1 MLFNNNTKTEQ
12 QTTSNVWQS
21 LKSGLNKTR
30 DLLFT
35 DIGEILSQENYDSDI
50 LLDELESRL
59 LFADVGID
67 ATEKIISGLKSEIK
81 KQKPGSSDEILNLL
95 NHQMMAILK
104 NIEAP
109 LIISNDN
116 HKPFTILVVGVN
128 GAGKTTTIGKLTN
141 LYKND
146 YKTMIAAGDTFRAA
160 AIDQLAAWGE
170 KNAVPVISKPQGSDS
185 AAVIYDALQNASQ
198 NKFDLLIADTAGR
211 LQNKSNLI
219 DELKKIR
226 KTISKFNPELPVV
239 TLLIIDAATGQN
251 ALSQALQF
259 NSEIGIDGLVLTKL
273 DGSAKGGIIF
283 AIAEKLGIPLHYIGT
298 GESIEDISVFN
309 ANDFVSALLSI
320 KK

>member
-1 MLFNNNTKTEQ
+1 MLFNNNTKTKQ

-50 LLDELESRL
+50 LLDELENRL

-81 KQKPGSSDEILNLL
+81 KQKPGSSNEILDLL
-95 NHQMMAILK
+95 NHQMMVILK

-109 LIISNDN
+109 LKIPNDN

-198 NKFDLLIADTAGR
+198 HKFDLLIADTAGR

-239 TLLIIDAATGQN
+239 TLLIIDAATGQM
-251 ALSQALQF
+251 
-259 NSEIGIDGLVLTKL
+259 
-273 DGSAKGGIIF
+273 
-283 AIAEKLGIPLHYIGT
+283 P
-298 GESIEDISVFN
+298 
-309 ANDFVSALLSI
+309 
-320 KK
+320 

>member
-1 MLFNNNTKTEQ
+1 MLFNNNTKAQ
-12 QTTSNVWQS
+12 PQTTTRVWQS

-35 DIGEILSQENYDSDI
+35 DIDEILSLENYDSDI
-50 LLDELESRL
+50 LLDELENRL
-59 LFADVGID
+59 LIADVGVD
-67 ATEKIISGLKSEIK
+67 ATVKIISGLKSEIK
-81 KQKPGSSDEILNLL
+81 KQKPASSDEIMVLL
-95 NHQMMAILK
+95 KNQMVSILK
-104 NIEAP
+104 NIEVP
-109 LIISNDN
+109 LIIANDK

-128 GAGKTTTIGKLTN
+128 GAGKTTTIGKLTH

-160 AIDQLAAWGE
+160 AIEQLATWGE
-170 KNAVPVISKPQGSDS
+170 RNTVPVISKPQGSDS

-198 NKFDLLIADTAGR
+198 DKMDLLIADTAGR

-239 TLLIIDAATGQN
+239 TLLVIDAATGQN
-251 ALSQALQF
+251 ALNQAMQF
-259 NSEIGIDGLVLTKL
+259 NSEIGINGLVLTKL
-273 DGSAKGGIIF
+273 DGTAKGGIIF

-298 GESIEDISVFN
+298 GESIDDISVFN

-320 KK
+320 NK

>member
-1 MLFNNNTKTEQ
+1 MLFNNNTKSQ
-12 QTTSNVWQS
+12 PQTTSSVWQS

-50 LLDELESRL
+50 LLDELENRL
-59 LFADVGID
+59 LIADVGVD
-67 ATEKIISGLKSEIK
+67 ATVKIISGLKSEIK
-81 KQKPGSSDEILNLL
+81 KQKPTSSDEIMVLL
-95 NHQMMAILK
+95 KDQMVSILK

-109 LIISNDN
+109 LIISNDK
-116 HKPFTILVVGVN
+116 HKPFTILVIGVN
-128 GAGKTTTIGKLTN
+128 GAGKTTTIGKLTH

-160 AIDQLAAWGE
+160 AIEQLAAWGE
-170 KNAVPVISKPQGSDS
+170 RNTVPVISKPQGSDS

-198 NKFDLLIADTAGR
+198 DKVDLLIADTAGR

-239 TLLIIDAATGQN
+239 TLLVIDAATGQN
-251 ALSQALQF
+251 ALNQAIQF
-259 NSEIGIDGLVLTKL
+259 NSDIGIDGLVLTKL
-273 DGSAKGGIIF
+273 DGTAKGGIIF

-298 GESIEDISVFN
+298 GESIDDISVFN

-320 KK
+320 NK

>member
-1 MLFNNNTKTEQ
+1 MLFNNNTKSQ
-12 QTTSNVWQS
+12 PQTTSSVWQS

-50 LLDELESRL
+50 LLDELENRL
-59 LFADVGID
+59 LIADVGVD
-67 ATEKIISGLKSEIK
+67 ATVKIISGLKSEIK
-81 KQKPGSSDEILNLL
+81 KQKPTSSDEIMVLL
-95 NHQMMAILK
+95 KNQMVSILK

-109 LIISNDN
+109 LIISNDK
-116 HKPFTILVVGVN
+116 HKPFTILVIGVN
-128 GAGKTTTIGKLTN
+128 GAGKTTTIGKLTH

-160 AIDQLAAWGE
+160 AIEQLAAWGE
-170 KNAVPVISKPQGSDS
+170 RNTVPVISKPQGSDS

-198 NKFDLLIADTAGR
+198 DKMDLLIADTAGR

-239 TLLIIDAATGQN
+239 TLLVIDAATGQN
-251 ALSQALQF
+251 ALNQAIQF
-259 NSEIGIDGLVLTKL
+259 NSDIGIDGLVLTKL
-273 DGSAKGGIIF
+273 DGTAKGGIIF

-298 GESIEDISVFN
+298 GESIDDISVFN

-320 KK
+320 NK